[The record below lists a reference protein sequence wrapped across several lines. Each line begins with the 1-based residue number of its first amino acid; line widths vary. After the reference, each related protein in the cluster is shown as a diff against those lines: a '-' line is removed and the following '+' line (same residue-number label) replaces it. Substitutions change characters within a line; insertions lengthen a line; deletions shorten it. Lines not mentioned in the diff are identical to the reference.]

1 MRSFTAPFRGF
12 TVVTSKEELQAK
24 IGRVHA
30 ARMKVEVFVAAGGD
44 LKSAEAAPIGVE
56 LTRSYDD
63 LCKEF
68 GQPRS
73 LMMVTS
79 KEELQAKIGRVHA
92 ARMKVEVFVAAGGD
106 LKSAEAV
113 PIGVEL
119 TRSYDDLCKEFGQQV
134 LDEMKLK

>member
-1 MRSFTAPFRGF
+1 
-12 TVVTSKEELQAK
+12 VVTTKGALQAK
-24 IGRVHA
+24 IERVHA

-44 LKSAEAAPIGVE
+44 LKSTEAGPIGLE
-56 LTRSYDD
+56 LKRSYND

-79 KEELQAKIGRVHA
+79 KEELRAKIERAHA
-92 ARMKVEVFVAAGGD
+92 ARMNVEVFVAAGGD
-106 LKSAEAV
+106 LKSTEAL
-113 PIGVEL
+113 PIGVEF

-134 LDEMKLK
+134 LDEMKPK